1 MTLVLAEWTSLVS
14 WLRDIIVKSDGNRV
28 LETLGKL
35 RKEWRRG
42 DRDSKYDSS
51 GWNQVRQ
58 LEPCLSLPEC
68 HTRWTTFSDSV

>member
-1 MTLVLAEWTSLVS
+1 MSHG
-14 WLRDIIVKSDGNRV
+14 SDGNKV

-42 DRDSKYDSS
+42 DRDSKYDNS
-51 GWNQVRQ
+51 GWNQVGQ
-58 LEPCLSLPEC
+58 LTPCLSLPEC